1 MILLDIPQEA
11 ITIASAILV
20 VVGGALVTFAVF
32 LVRELLS
39 VKERLRAVET
49 LVPPNEAEQNEGQ
62 PTPEWKSYGNGT
74 YSGREI

>member
-49 LVPPNEAEQNEGQ
+49 LVPPNEAQQ
-62 PTPEWKSYGNGT
+62 MKSPTLEWKSYGSNICTKG
-74 YSGREI
+74 SPM